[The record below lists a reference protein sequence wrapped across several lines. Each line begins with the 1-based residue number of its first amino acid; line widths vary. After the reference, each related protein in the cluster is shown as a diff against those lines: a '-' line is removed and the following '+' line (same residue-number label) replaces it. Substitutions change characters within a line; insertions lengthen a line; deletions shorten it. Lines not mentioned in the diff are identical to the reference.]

1 MDEIKN
7 NKMLWVLLAVTI
19 FNVGAIFVGK
29 VVIDKAA
36 DKVIDRLQKVYG
48 PRGGSPY
55 GPGIDPDKVP
65 PEALRANKQ
74 HFEMRQKTTDDKT
87 HGGEMMDKIKASDVW
102 RDEWEKG
109 RGFSP

>member
-36 DKVIDRLQKVYG
+36 DRVIEKLKKDYPG
-48 PRGGSPY
+48 GGSPY
-55 GPGIDPDKVP
+55 GPGLDPDKVN
-65 PEALRANKQ
+65 PEALRATKQ
-74 HFEMRQKTTDDKT
+74 HFEMRQKAPEDKT
-87 HGGEMMDKIKASDVW
+87 HGSDMMERIKASDVW
-102 RDEWEKG
+102 RDDWEKG